1 MLAHV
6 DNYDLALYLFIHI
19 FITACMLPIMWT
31 YIQIKGD
38 ACLCLPG
45 TAAVNLLGVLYV
57 VLFCIEVGS
66 SCVAS
71 IWVWYLVYISCEACN
86 FLITLVCAGL
96 ALQSPSSSQRID
108 YFLVVPRVYLKCLGQ
123 ITNTLNSVSK
133 SVRNKFV
140 GIDWH

>member
-1 MLAHV
+1 M
-6 DNYDLALYLFIHI
+6 
-19 FITACMLPIMWT
+19 
-31 YIQIKGD
+31 
-38 ACLCLPG
+38 CLPG

-86 FLITLVCAGL
+86 FLITLVYAGL

-123 ITNTLNSVSK
+123 IAKTLNSVSK
-133 SVRNKFV
+133 RVRNKFV
-140 GIDWH
+140 GID